1 MDSQGALLR
10 HPPVETTRI
19 MKRLKLKT
27 SPSSY
32 GLASLQ
38 HPLAPLGMHG
48 DTITYMV
55 IDIPDGVTT
64 ATVLQRFNETITVR
78 GEIYHYGD
86 LGAGKIVDGHEGITE
101 ASAHWIEERAEE
113 ANK

>member
-1 MDSQGALLR
+1 
-10 HPPVETTRI
+10 
-19 MKRLKLKT
+19 MKRIKLKT

-38 HPLAPLGMHG
+38 HPSAPLGMHG
-48 DTITYMV
+48 DVNTYMV

-64 ATVLQRFNETITVR
+64 VTVLQRFNETITVR

-86 LGAGKIVDGHEGITE
+86 LGAGKIVEGYEGITE
-101 ASAHWIEERAEE
+101 ASAAWIEERKAEVV
-113 ANK
+113 A